1 MRLTWPKALIVA
13 GVVLAVLGGAVL
25 VQRLSSERAYQR
37 LLAAGD
43 DALAAGETYRAV
55 ESFSGA
61 LAFRPASMVAYLR
74 RGEAYRA
81 QERYDEAI
89 RDWREATR
97 LAPEAPQ
104 PLVALGELADARGDF
119 SQAAD
124 WYGQAIDRLKD
135 EDPAILYRLA
145 LARYR
150 AGSPGAAIGPLERA
164 VVRHASSAPAHY
176 LLGLIY
182 RDTNNTARAIQSIE
196 LALAIQPELTPA
208 REELAD
214 LYRAEGRVVDEMAQ
228 LQLLARDGQSSRKV
242 AIGLAEARQGQLD
255 AALGTLSTATTG
267 DTADSRVLLAIGRVY
282 LARAEKSHDGD
293 SIQRATSA
301 LEKALGG
308 TARRS
313 EGLALY
319 GRAVWLAG
327 NDLEAERILREA
339 VATSPVD
346 PEAFG
351 FLADAAERLGHVPAA
366 RDALMNLDVLD
377 GDHAAADVRVER
389 ARRIG
394 EMSMRINEPRVAV
407 PYLGRVVD
415 AVPDDLTSASMLI
428 EARWRTGDVTGAK
441 ALLDSLLAIHSSDP
455 RLLHVAK
462 MMK

>member
-1 MRLTWPKALIVA
+1 MRLTWTKAGIA
-13 GVVLAVLGGAVL
+13 TAVLATALASAAL
-25 VQRLSSERAYQR
+25 YQSINSDRQYRRLI
-37 LLAAGD
+37 AAGD
-43 DALAAGETYRAV
+43 EALAAGETYRAV

-61 LAFRPASMVAYLR
+61 LAFRPESMVAYLR

-89 RDWREATR
+89 RDWKEALR

-104 PLVALGELADARGDF
+104 PLVALGELADARGDHGR
-119 SQAAD
+119 AAD
-124 WYGQAIDRLKD
+124 WYSQAVERLKD

-150 AGSPGAAIGPLERA
+150 AGSPGAAIDPLERA
-164 VVRHASSAPAHY
+164 VARHNASGPAHY

-182 RDTNNTARAIQSIE
+182 RDTNKPARAIQALE
-196 LALAIQPELTPA
+196 LALTIQPELTAA

-214 LYRAEGRVVDEMAQ
+214 LFRAEGRGVDEMAQ
-228 LQLLARDGQSSRKV
+228 LQILARDGRPVRQI

-255 AALGTLSTATTG
+255 AALGTLSKTLSADQT
-267 DTADSRVLLAIGRVY
+267 DSRVLLAIARVY
-282 LARAEKSHDGD
+282 LARAERNRDQESV
-293 SIQRATSA
+293 QRAIAA
-301 LEKALGG
+301 LDKALAG

-319 GRAVWLAG
+319 GRALSLAG
-327 NDLEAERILREA
+327 NDVEAVRILRDA

-351 FLADAAERLGHVPAA
+351 FLADAAERQGHVSAA

-377 GDHAAADVRVER
+377 GDTASPAARLDR

-394 EMSMRINEPRVAV
+394 ELSMRLNEPRVAA
-407 PYLGRVVD
+407 PYLSRVVD
-415 AVPDDLTSASMLI
+415 VRRDDIASLALLI
-428 EARWRTGDVTGAK
+428 EARWRLGDATAAK
-441 ALLDSLLAIHSSDP
+441 ALLDRGLASSPTDS
-455 RLLHVAK
+455 RLQQLSR